1 MKVRMGQSN
10 DDETVLSCYPTCTC
24 LQDSSDDL
32 QAFVASLMAV
42 IVVVFLK
49 AVPFPVVEADYGV
62 RIISLY
68 FDSDVV
74 LVSPRIEA
82 NSSSAS
88 NSDMSALRTH
98 HLHHLYIERRFL
110 LVPDKHYF

>member
-1 MKVRMGQSN
+1 MGQSN
-10 DDETVLSCYPTCTC
+10 DCETGLSCYPTCTC

-68 FDSDVV
+68 FDSDIV
-74 LVSPRIEA
+74 LISPRIEA
-82 NSSSAS
+82 NSSNAS

-98 HLHHLYIERRFL
+98 HLHHLY
-110 LVPDKHYF
+110 